1 MSNSG
6 LSVYPRGWYPRSC
19 KRLLDVTMAIG
30 GGLLLWPVLIAA
42 ALLVTLTSRGP
53 LLFRQRRLGRNGTS
67 FLLYKF
73 RTMTHQAR
81 TPREVLDG
89 DPEVT
94 AIGRWLRRFKI
105 DELPQIWNV
114 LKGEMSI
121 VGPRPSLPEQVH
133 DLDSVGLRRLEL
145 LPGLTGLAQIYGGIF
160 LSWPER
166 WIYDVDYVDRVSLR
180 LDIAIMLRT
189 VAILLRGER
198 GFVKRP
204 CMSSMKAQ

>member
-30 GGLLLWPVLIAA
+30 GGLLLC
-42 ALLVTLTSRGP
+42 
-53 LLFRQRRLGRNGTS
+53 
-67 FLLYKF
+67 
-73 RTMTHQAR
+73 
-81 TPREVLDG
+81 
-89 DPEVT
+89 

-145 LPGLTGLAQIYGGIF
+145 RPGLTGLAQIYGGIF

-180 LDIAIMLRT
+180 LDIAIILRT

>member
-1 MSNSG
+1 MSNRD
-6 LSVYPRGWYPRSC
+6 LAVYPRGWYPRSC
-19 KRLLDVTMAIG
+19 KRLLDLAMAIG
-30 GGLLLWPVLIAA
+30 GGLLLCPVLIAA
-42 ALLVTLTSRGP
+42 AVLVKFTSRGP
-53 LLFRQRRLGRNGTS
+53 LFFRQLRLGRNGTS
-67 FLLYKF
+67 FTLYKL

-81 TPREVLDG
+81 TPREILDG

-94 AIGRWLRRFKI
+94 AVGRWLRRLKI

-121 VGPRPSLPEQVH
+121 VGPRPSLTDQIH

-145 LPGLTGLAQIYGGIF
+145 RPGLTGLAQISGGIF

-180 LDIAIMLRT
+180 LDIAIILRT

-204 CMSSMKAQ
+204 PMSSRSAR